1 MAQESVEETTP
12 LLNAR
17 PPATPLPRLQLS
29 ILLLMRCAEP
39 VAYTVIFPFINEMME
54 EVTHV
59 PKSKVGYYAGLV
71 ESVFAMVQFF
81 TVYHWGALSD
91 RLGRKIVALIGIVG
105 AMLSVAAFGLSTS
118 LPMMILTRCIAGAM
132 NGNVAIVKSMMAEIT
147 DETNQAR
154 AYSLMPVAWA
164 LGATVGP
171 LLGGYLSHPVER
183 YPEWFGGN
191 TFLVKYPYFLPCFV
205 ASLVNLLVIIIGII
219 YLEET
224 LIHHPTKQAPAESS
238 TPSDGTLTPVNEAEI
253 PAGEIAIVTEG
264 ESIPAAPVD
273 AESQQPAPE
282 KPSIFTDQIVRVLS
296 ISFFMFLLN
305 SSYQALIPLFCYSP
319 YEAGGIGFPP
329 SAIGLLLSV
338 TGVAAMFSQAFL
350 FPIVERR
357 LGPVRTFRFAMSGL
371 PFIYVALPVAHYLV
385 PLGRSTVWTVLA
397 FMIVA
402 KTIGHMGVVC
412 NSILINN
419 AAPSRES
426 LGQLNG
432 LVQSTGSLARAFGP
446 AGITSLFAFSQEH
459 HLLDGQL
466 VHLVLITIALIAY
479 VLTGRLRDVRAAWR
493 QKRV

>member
-1 MAQESVEETTP
+1 MAQDTVEETTP

-205 ASLVNLLVIIIGII
+205 ASLVNLLVIIIGI
-219 YLEET
+219 
-224 LIHHPTKQAPAESS
+224 
-238 TPSDGTLTPVNEAEI
+238 AEI

-264 ESIPAAPVD
+264 ESISAAPID
-273 AESQQPAPE
+273 AESQEPAPE

-305 SSYQALIPLFCYSP
+305 SSYQSLIPLFCYSP

-329 SAIGLLLSV
+329 SSLLLSV

-385 PLGRSTVWTVLA
+385 PFGRSTVWTVLA

-466 VHLVLITIALIAY
+466 VHLVLIT
-479 VLTGRLRDVRAAWR
+479 VR
-493 QKRV
+493 

>member
-1 MAQESVEETTP
+1 
-12 LLNAR
+12 
-17 PPATPLPRLQLS
+17 ATPLPRLQLS

-39 VAYTVIFPFINEMME
+39 VAYTVIFPFINEVRTE
-54 EVTHV
+54 SEVTHV

-205 ASLVNLLVIIIGII
+205 ASLVNLLVIIIGIVT
-219 YLEET
+219 E
-224 LIHHPTKQAPAESS
+224 
-238 TPSDGTLTPVNEAEI
+238 N

-264 ESIPAAPVD
+264 EPMPAAPTD
-273 AESQQPAPE
+273 AESQEPAPE

-329 SAIGLLLSV
+329 SSLLLSV

-459 HLLDGQL
+459 NLLDGQL
-466 VHLVLITIALIAY
+466 VHLVLIT
-479 VLTGRLRDVRAAWR
+479 V
-493 QKRV
+493 

>member
-205 ASLVNLLVIIIGII
+205 ASLVNLLVIIIGIV
-219 YLEET
+219 
-224 LIHHPTKQAPAESS
+224 S
-238 TPSDGTLTPVNEAEI
+238 AEI

-273 AESQQPAPE
+273 AESQEPTPE

-329 SAIGLLLSV
+329 SSLLLSV

-385 PLGRSTVWTVLA
+385 PLGCSTVWTVLA

-466 VHLVLITIALIAY
+466 VHLVLIT
-479 VLTGRLRDVRAAWR
+479 VR
-493 QKRV
+493 

>member
-1 MAQESVEETTP
+1 MAAEDAQETTP

-29 ILLLMRCAEP
+29 ILLLMRVAEP

-59 PKSKVGYYAGLV
+59 PKNKVGYYAGLV

-105 AMLSVAAFGLSTS
+105 AMLSVAAFGLSRS

-183 YPEWFGGN
+183 YPTWFGDSA
-191 TFLVKYPYFLPCFV
+191 FLATYPYFLPCFL
-205 ASLVNLLVIIIGII
+205 ASLVNLLVIIIGIQPPP
-219 YLEET
+219 E
-224 LIHHPTKQAPAESS
+224 APMPSS
-238 TPSDGTLTPVNEAEI
+238 GTLTPVNES
-253 PAGEIAIVTEG
+253 AGPIDPTNQMPCADASVVDS
-264 ESIPAAPVD
+264 ESQEPAPV
-273 AESQQPAPE
+273 

-329 SAIGLLLSV
+329 SSLLLSI
-338 TGVAAMFSQAFL
+338 TGVTAMFSQAFL
-350 FPIVERR
+350 FPIIERR

-385 PLGRSTVWTVLA
+385 PLGRPTVWAVLA
-397 FMIVA
+397 LMIVA

-459 HLLDGQL
+459 KLLDGQL